1 MKVRNITGDPV
12 FVPVLGRVVDVDE
25 VVEVPAHAKDL
36 VWPSANWAE
45 VSSPVVRKPVKE
57 SE

>member
-12 FVPVLGRVVDVDE
+12 FVPVLGRVVELDE

-36 VWPSANWAE
+36 VWPEANWE
-45 VSSPVVRKPVKE
+45 VISTARKPVKE